1 LADRPPALRDEVD
14 HDVLTLLP
22 ERLDTVVL
30 IAAHC
35 DDIVVGC
42 GGTLLELCRAH
53 PGVAVTAVTF
63 TGGGSLRE
71 EEERAALTAFC
82 PGARLQMAVLDLPVG
97 QLPTRWERVKRTL
110 EDLRARADPS
120 LIFAPTTVDGH
131 PDRRMVAELVPVAFP
146 DHLVLGYEIVQHDS
160 DLHQTRLYSP
170 LAEPVLR
177 EKIDKMLE
185 HYGSQRDRPAFDA
198 ESTAG
203 LARLRGVQCHA
214 RYAEAFHVS
223 RLVLGMAPL
232 TSDSPYSHGQA

>member
-1 LADRPPALRDEVD
+1 
-14 HDVLTLLP
+14 VLTLLP

-30 IAAHC
+30 IGAHC

-42 GGTLLELCRAH
+42 GGTLLELCRAR
-53 PGVAVTAVTF
+53 PGVAVTSVTF

-71 EEERAALTAFC
+71 EEERAALAAFC
-82 PGARLQMAVLDLPVG
+82 PGARLQVAVLDLPLG

-120 LIFAPTTVDGH
+120 LVFGPTVLDGH
-131 PDRRMVAELVPVAFP
+131 PDRRLVAELVPVAFP
-146 DHLVLGYEIVQHDS
+146 DHLVLGYEILQHDT

-170 LAEPVLR
+170 LGEPVLR

-185 HYGSQRDRPAFDA
+185 HYGSQRDRPSFDA

-214 RYAEAFHVS
+214 RYAEAFHVT

-232 TSDSPYSHGQA
+232 PSAGPYGSGPA